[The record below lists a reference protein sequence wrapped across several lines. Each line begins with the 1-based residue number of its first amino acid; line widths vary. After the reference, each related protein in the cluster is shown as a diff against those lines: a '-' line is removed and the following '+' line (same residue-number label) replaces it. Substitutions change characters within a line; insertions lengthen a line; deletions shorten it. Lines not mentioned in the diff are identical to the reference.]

1 MRCLGVILLAL
12 LAGCASKPKPCP
24 VCPSKPVPF
33 DTPAPVREPLPP
45 GLAEPVPD
53 PVTAPIVTVG
63 DAVRAA
69 RERKAALDKANG
81 RLRQIAE
88 LRAKPS
94 PDGE

>member
-1 MRCLGVILLAL
+1 MRSLGLIALAL
-12 LAGCASKPKPCP
+12 LAGCASKPLRCP
-24 VCPSKPVPF
+24 VCPTTPVTF
-33 DTPAPVREPLPP
+33 DVPVAVREPLPA

-53 PVTAPIVTVG
+53 PVTEAIVTVG

-69 RERKAALDKANG
+69 RERKAALDKANA
-81 RLRQIAE
+81 RLRQISE